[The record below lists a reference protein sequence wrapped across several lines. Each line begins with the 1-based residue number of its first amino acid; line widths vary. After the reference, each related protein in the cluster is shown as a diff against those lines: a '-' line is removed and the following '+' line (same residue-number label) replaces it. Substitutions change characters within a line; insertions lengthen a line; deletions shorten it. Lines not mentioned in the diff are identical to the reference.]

1 MKQSLQD
8 AVIIIVED
16 DPNAQLVAADLLRL
30 GGALRCY
37 TRKSADAALIFAE
50 KLPRVDL
57 FLVDINMPGHSGYD
71 FIQMVRSHETLRP
84 AKVVAVTA
92 GTLSADVQ
100 KAREAGFD
108 GFIGKPLKSDRFAEQ
123 VQRILNEEI
132 VWDWR

>member
-71 FIQMVRSHETLRP
+71 FIEMVRKHETLRR

-92 GTLSADVQ
+92 GTLGADVQ

>member
-8 AVIIIVED
+8 AVIIVVED
-16 DPNAQLVAADLLRL
+16 DPNAQLVAVDLLRL

-37 TRKSADAALIFAE
+37 LRKSADAALIFAE

-71 FIQMVRSHETLRP
+71 FIEMVRGHEALCR

-108 GFIGKPLKSDRFAEQ
+108 GFVGKPLKADRFAEQ